1 MTAASESPTSARLDS
16 EGIDLYRFFAFVF
29 ASPSPKRFDT
39 LAQPTL
45 KDSLAGLWRQL
56 RCTGDFPDF
65 AWFNS
70 YEEYEATYIA
80 LFDVG
85 IPEPPVPLF
94 ESAHDK
100 TKPAQE
106 IALENTWFYDAL
118 GLRWDS
124 RCAVPDYLIT
134 QLEFLAAVHYTLENA
149 RDSAT
154 RRSLGKL
161 EADFL
166 SRHMLNWVPTAD
178 KKLSGVSPSGF
189 SRLISLLAVFLQ
201 DRRDE
206 LSKVCLACGGQRRSK
221 ANGAEISFSANKSRN
236 KLRTEYGK
244 TGKSTV

>member
-1 MTAASESPTSARLDS
+1 MTVASESHACVNVDW
-16 EGIDLYRFFAFVF
+16 EGLDLYRFFAFVF
-29 ASPSPKRFDT
+29 SPPSPERFGT
-39 LAQPTL
+39 LAQPAL
-45 KDSLAGLWRQL
+45 KNSLAGLWQQL
-56 RCTGDFPDF
+56 CCAGDFPDF
-65 AWFNS
+65 AWFKS

-118 GLRWDS
+118 GLKWDS

-134 QLEFLAAVHYTLENA
+134 QLEFLAAVRYTLENA
-149 RDSAT
+149 EDSAT
-154 RRSLGKL
+154 IRNLVKL
-161 EADFL
+161 ETDFL
-166 SRHMLNWVPTAD
+166 TRHMLNWIPTAD

-189 SRLISLLAVFLQ
+189 SRLISLLAAFLQ

-206 LSKVCLACGGQRRSK
+206 LSNLCLACGDSDDHTAARRGS
-221 ANGAEISFSANKSRN
+221 
-236 KLRTEYGK
+236 
-244 TGKSTV
+244 

>member
-1 MTAASESPTSARLDS
+1 MTVASESPASARLDW

-29 ASPSPKRFDT
+29 SPPSPERFDT
-39 LAQPTL
+39 LAQPAL
-45 KDSLAGLWRQL
+45 KDSLAGLWQQL
-56 RCTGDFPDF
+56 RCAGDFPDF

-85 IPEPPVPLF
+85 IPEPPVSLF

-118 GLRWDS
+118 GLKWDS

-134 QLEFLAAVHYTLENA
+134 QLEFLAAVRYTFENA
-149 RDSAT
+149 QDSAT
-154 RRSLGKL
+154 RRNLRKL

-166 SRHMLNWVPTAD
+166 SRHVLNWIPTAAA
-178 KKLSGVSPSGF
+178 KLNGVSPSAFGPF
-189 SRLISLLAVFLQ
+189 MSLLLAFLQ

-206 LSKVCLACGGQRRSK
+206 VNNTGLSPLPS
-221 ANGAEISFSANKSRN
+221 
-236 KLRTEYGK
+236 
-244 TGKSTV
+244 